1 MAPDGICG
9 GTLCFPDSRGQVA
22 WNWVHALTSILWL
35 TCRAQGSA
43 LSDTARSVVTVV
55 CWGTGNS
62 FFVITYKSRN
72 APTLCLKLEAATEH
86 MYFSQSLHEFPDQ
99 NQIAM
104 RFQLDLAGHA
114 PMWRQSVCLPC
125 LGLPPGLSFL
135 TQTSH
140 GTERSQTKMNKC
152 CAVKVFKA
160 KHGWETAGVP
170 NVNECYETAFCFMFQ
185 S

>member
-22 WNWVHALTSILWL
+22 WSWVHALTSILWL

-86 MYFSQSLHEFPDQ
+86 MYFFPILARISRSEPNRYAFSTRSGWSCAHVTTVLVLTMFGPSAWLKLFDADFTWNRKKSDKNEQVLCSQSL
-99 NQIAM
+99 
-104 RFQLDLAGHA
+104 
-114 PMWRQSVCLPC
+114 
-125 LGLPPGLSFL
+125 
-135 TQTSH
+135 
-140 GTERSQTKMNKC
+140 
-152 CAVKVFKA
+152 
-160 KHGWETAGVP
+160 
-170 NVNECYETAFCFMFQ
+170 
-185 S
+185 